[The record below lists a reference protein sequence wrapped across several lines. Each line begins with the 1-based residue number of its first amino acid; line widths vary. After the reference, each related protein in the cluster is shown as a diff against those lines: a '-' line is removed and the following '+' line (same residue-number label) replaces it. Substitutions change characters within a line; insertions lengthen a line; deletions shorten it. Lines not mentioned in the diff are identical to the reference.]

1 MCTVDELCFCFNKK
15 NIIELK
21 FVHDVYIIKQNK
33 QSQIHPSSFK
43 HQKGSHFRED
53 DSALPLYYS
62 MSIGIQEQ
70 EWKAAGLPA

>member
-1 MCTVDELCFCFNKK
+1 MTFIL
-15 NIIELK
+15 
-21 FVHDVYIIKQNK
+21 HIKQNK